1 MGTTALKLLM
11 AWLALSSQVPVP
23 GCHGLAPHKQ
33 TPEQD
38 VCLLPGGISGTPG
51 VGG

>member
-11 AWLALSSQVPVP
+11 AWLALSSQMPVP